1 MISVNI
7 YFRIWFIWW
16 RRWTFLTIMFFRLTS
31 PFWDLNDFLQWMKMV
46 LTSDCFWEFFFLSFL
61 LLLHFWF
68 FRVSGFSIFDFIRLE
83 LLPDGNSWLLLLE
96 LFSFF
101 WHVCRINLTW
111 IDFFYISDSIS
122 LLCCMLLSMRPI
134 NSLSANF
141 TKWSNTLKQFVVK
154 LPTNCLSV
162 FDHFV
167 GLALKELRK
176 KRGWETKFQS
186 HTIRLVELSNT
197 QMQIL
202 SNKISVESLSRC
214 LSVRLSVSSAFFSG
228 SAH

>member
-1 MISVNI
+1 MVKHTQTI
-7 YFRIWFIWW
+7 
-16 RRWTFLTIMFFRLTS
+16 RRQIA
-31 PFWDLNDFLQWMKMV
+31 DK
-46 LTSDCFWEFFFLSFL
+46 
-61 LLLHFWF
+61 
-68 FRVSGFSIFDFIRLE
+68 
-83 LLPDGNSWLLLLE
+83 
-96 LFSFF
+96 
-101 WHVCRINLTW
+101 
-111 IDFFYISDSIS
+111 
-122 LLCCMLLSMRPI
+122 
-134 NSLSANF
+134 
-141 TKWSNTLKQFVVK
+141 
-154 LPTNCLSV
+154 LSV

-202 SNKISVESLSRC
+202 SNKISVESLSCC